1 MATPKRHHRQQQ
13 RSLHHT
19 HAVTSIAAFLR
30 HGHINLSTA
39 TCAGRGIVRPPG
51 KVPPQHGGG
60 QSGAWKLMRSYH
72 TYKLAIGFHTEI
84 FANAYFWYT
93 SKTCPKAAWCFL
105 AKLPMVAAMIGFIGG
120 RRHWE
125 GTTPTGEMWCNA
137 AAPGKKWGRSKVGSL
152 GFEVLIS
159 PCNTMVDGIPYSK
172 HGGLYLVG
180 KWFHCFP
187 SSNDWFQQRLEFQT
201 KIDQLHG
208 FFWYLNCQPFRPS
221 RRWS

>member
-84 FANAYFWYT
+84 CECLLLIHLKNMSEGCLMFPCQAAHGSRHDRLYWWETTLGRHYSNWRDVMQRCSTGEEMGSKQGWITWIRSSHFA
-93 SKTCPKAAWCFL
+93 
-105 AKLPMVAAMIGFIGG
+105 MQHGG
-120 RRHWE
+120 RWD
-125 GTTPTGEMWCNA
+125 P
-137 AAPGKKWGRSKVGSL
+137 L
-152 GFEVLIS
+152 
-159 PCNTMVDGIPYSK
+159 
-172 HGGLYLVG
+172 
-180 KWFHCFP
+180 
-187 SSNDWFQQRLEFQT
+187 
-201 KIDQLHG
+201 
-208 FFWYLNCQPFRPS
+208 
-221 RRWS
+221 